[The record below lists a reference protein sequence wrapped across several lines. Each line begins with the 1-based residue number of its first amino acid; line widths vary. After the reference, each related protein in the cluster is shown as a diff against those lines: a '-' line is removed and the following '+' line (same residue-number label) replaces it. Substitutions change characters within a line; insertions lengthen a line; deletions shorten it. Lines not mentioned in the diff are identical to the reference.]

1 MAITALSTYSGVTPN
16 KDTQTPTIFSAACD
30 TSFSWIMTT
39 LFTSINNFISQI
51 NTQLIPT
58 SPTTVT
64 SATYAVIDT
73 DDAIIFNATATCT
86 LTLPAAGGYAGRII
100 NVKTIAAYAVN
111 SASSNVKPIST
122 NTAGTVILTNSVGK
136 WASLQSDGTNWITMM
151 NN

>member
-73 DDAIIFNATATCT
+73 DDAIIFNTTATCT
-86 LTLPAAGGYAGRII
+86 LTLPASSPCTWGCFLVWEFPTYSGSVFPMHVGVFPGGDPH
-100 NVKTIAAYAVN
+100 AVFKACLPHARGGV
-111 SASSNVKPIST
+111 SR
-122 NTAGTVILTNSVGK
+122 
-136 WASLQSDGTNWITMM
+136 
-151 NN
+151 